1 MRKAR
6 PRCASTGRAAFADLG
21 LPASLPPLSDRELPL
36 QHVND
41 LPMKRAVLVC
51 CELLETLVERE
62 RHPQGDLLEIA
73 SRGLPHTSLIGHRS
87 TVPACCCL
95 VESPI
100 RIVYVYELSCLPGMI
115 RFASVA

>member
-6 PRCASTGRAAFADLG
+6 PRCTSTGRAAFADLG
-21 LPASLPPLSDRELPL
+21 LPASLLPLSDRELPL

-51 CELLETLVERE
+51 CELLEALVERE
-62 RHPQGDLLEIA
+62 RHPQGDLFEIA
-73 SRGLPHTSLIGHRS
+73 SRALPHTSLIGHRS
-87 TVPACCCL
+87 TVPARCCL

-100 RIVYVYELSCLPGMI
+100 RAVYVYELSCLTGMI
-115 RFASVA
+115 ECASVP